1 VHGTEILQVKQAEPW
16 KGMADDLEGM
26 DALITDVTGVCIGVS
41 TADCIPVLLYDE
53 VHHAAAAI
61 HAGWRGTVKRIAA
74 KAVESMRDSFGTHP
88 EELKAVIGPGI
99 SLDAFEVG
107 DEVYD
112 QFQEEG
118 FPIEILR
125 SRSFVTGEDLAVK
138 DKGKRD
144 MPYKNIVELINE
156 KGHNA
161 KIISPFAG
169 EYKGKLKISKIA
181 SICSDFMKNGG
192 DFAYVYWPDPDAT
205 LHSYGVKNHHVQKV
219 IRKCR
224 RQVDKFSKK
233 NKDVLVLVIADHGM
247 VDVQYRDLAQ
257 YPDIDNCLDCTPF
270 LDSRCPSFKLKPG
283 KEEEFKKAFLKHF
296 SFEATL
302 YTKEEILSSSYF
314 GIGEPNPKNADR
326 LGDYVALID
335 GPDCFFSS
343 TYPCNIRI
351 LKGHHAGMD
360 ERERRIIVAAFN
372 K

>member
-1 VHGTEILQVKQAEPW
+1 MENKIRIDDKDNLVGLSNSILKHF
-16 KGMADDLEGM
+16 
-26 DALITDVTGVCIGVS
+26 DVEQFHPGIETIDKLLQNKKKVVVFLFDGLGEYVIEQNKKASGWMLKNKVLSIYSVNPATTAAATTSFLSGKYPIETGWLGWS
-41 TADCIPVLLYDE
+41 LYDE
-53 VHHAAAAI
+53 
-61 HAGWRGTVKRIAA
+61 
-74 KAVESMRDSFGTHP
+74 
-88 EELKAVIGPGI
+88 
-99 SLDAFEVG
+99 
-107 DEVYD
+107 
-112 QFQEEG
+112 EEG

-125 SRSFVTGEDLAVK
+125 SRNFVTGEDLTVK